1 MDVRGADHGERA
13 SSHLQPERRTTT
25 AFGEPGGAVLRR
37 PGLILLIACYELGH
51 QPLAV
56 ASAAAFLER
65 AGYTP
70 DTLDISVES
79 FEVESAVRAR
89 FVGISV
95 PMHTALRLGVRVAEQ
110 IRQTNPTCHICFY
123 GLYASLNAEYL
134 LERVADSVIG
144 GECETP
150 LLGLIHALEEG
161 QPGQVAGVHRQGQ
174 PAGPFL
180 ERLLFPIPS
189 RGGLPALAK
198 YARLERDGVQE
209 LAGYVEASR
218 GCLHLC
224 LHCPIPPVYGGRFF
238 VVPKDIVLEDIRRLV
253 QAGATHIT
261 FGDPDFLNGPSHSL
275 AIVRAMHAEF
285 PELTCDF
292 TAKVEHILERRA
304 FFPEFGAL
312 GCLFMVSAVES
323 LSDTVLANLEKG
335 HTRADV
341 YEALQIVKAAGIV
354 FRPTWV
360 AFTPWTTL
368 DDYLDILDFIEAEG
382 LVDHVD
388 PVQYTIRLLIPP
400 GSMLLDRWASHPF
413 LGPLDQAA
421 FSYRWSHPDRRM
433 DHLHQAVAAMVGEA
447 TQAEEDPAITFYRVR
462 ALASA
467 AHGNRMPAFV
477 SPALSRQRKRP
488 PRLTE
493 SWFC

>member
-1 MDVRGADHGERA
+1 MSASGETGCYDDGDRFYC
-13 SSHLQPERRTTT
+13 S
-25 AFGEPGGAVLRR
+25 
-37 PGLILLIACYELGH
+37 CYEPGH
-51 QPLAV
+51 QPLSI

-70 DTLDISVES
+70 GTLDISVES
-79 FEVESAVRAR
+79 FDVESVVRAR

-110 IRQTNPTCHICFY
+110 IRQTNPTCHICLY

-150 LLGLIHALEEG
+150 LLGLVQALEKG
-161 QPGQVAGVHRQGQ
+161 QPGKVEGVHRRSQ

-180 ERLLFPIPS
+180 KRLPFPVPS

-198 YARLERDGVQE
+198 YARLEHDGVRG

-218 GCLHLC
+218 GCLHMC
-224 LHCPIPPVYGGRFF
+224 LHGPIPPVYGGRFF

-253 QAGATHIT
+253 QAGATHMT
-261 FGDPDFLNGPSHSL
+261 FGDPDFLNGPRHSL
-275 AIVRAMHAEF
+275 AIVRSMHAEF
-285 PELTCDF
+285 PELTFDF
-292 TAKVEHILERRA
+292 TAKVEHILEHRA
-304 FFPEFGAL
+304 FFPELGAL

-335 HTRADV
+335 HTRANV
-341 YEALQIVKAAGIV
+341 YEALQIVKAAGIA

-368 DDYLDILDFIEAEG
+368 DDYLDVLDFIETEG

-400 GSMLLDRWASHPF
+400 GSMLLVRRARHPF

-421 FSYRWSHPDRRM
+421 FSYRWSPPDRRM
-433 DHLHQAVAAMVGEA
+433 DHLHQDVAAMVEEA
-447 TQAEEDPAITFYRVR
+447 TRAEEDPAVTFCRVH

-467 AHGNRMPAFV
+467 AHGNRMPAV
-477 SPALSRQRKRP
+477 VPPALSRQRKRP

-493 SWFC
+493 PWFCCAEPTEGQFGLLQSRSGEGI